1 VFLVRIIALASFFPA
16 FSFLYEVLRIKTFN
30 DGFTCTDRLN
40 QDGGVYVAMVTTED
54 LDWRPFMILISGAVF
69 TVDFLL
75 LISSLL
81 KLGFLSL
88 SKISP
93 SPPKS
98 EENWSLSSA
107 L

>member
-1 VFLVRIIALASFFPA
+1 M
-16 FSFLYEVLRIKTFN
+16 IKTFV
-30 DGFTCTDRLN
+30 DGTTCVDPLN
-40 QDGGVYVAMVTTED
+40 QDAGKYVAMVLSED
-54 LDWRPFMILISGAVF
+54 LDWRPFMILISYAVF

-75 LISSLL
+75 LISSLQ

>member
-1 VFLVRIIALASFFPA
+1 MFLVRIIALASFFPA

-30 DGFTCTDRLN
+30 DGFTCTGLN
-40 QDGGVYVAMVTTED
+40 QDGGVYIALVTTED
-54 LDWRPFMILISGAVF
+54 LDWRPFIILIGGAVF